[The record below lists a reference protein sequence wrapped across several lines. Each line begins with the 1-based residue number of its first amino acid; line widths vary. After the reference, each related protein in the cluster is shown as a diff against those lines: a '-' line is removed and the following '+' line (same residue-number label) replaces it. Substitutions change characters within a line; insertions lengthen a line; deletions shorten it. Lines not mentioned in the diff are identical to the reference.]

1 MEIIQ
6 GAVSWFLGLGSSVI
20 VMFVLLI
27 LGLAFQVG
35 FSKALRGAVMTGVG
49 LAGLFLVVNLI
60 ISALQP
66 AVQAIADR
74 MGIAKAIVDVNWAD
88 AGIAWGWPGTAAV
101 ILGIIV
107 VNVVMVVLRLTKTLW
122 TDVWS
127 YWHGSAIGG
136 IVWALT
142 GSVPLGVLA
151 AILYLVIGSLMSDMT
166 AKTYQEFNDMPGIGV
181 PCGTTVQ
188 ASLVAMPVVWLLDR
202 IPGVKDWDASPEGI
216 KNRFGIVGEPVILGL
231 LLGIIIGLFAYGGTG
246 ADFGITQILGLGMN
260 VAVMMVLLPRMV
272 SIIAE
277 GLIPITMSIV
287 QFMRERFKDREI
299 FVAVDCAVLLGHPA
313 VMASSVILFPLAVL
327 LSAILPGVQMLP
339 IASLAVVPFWAGA
352 VVPYTKGNV
361 VKTVI
366 VLLVYMIPFMYF
378 STWTVEQHTL
388 AFQNMGQFTEQI
400 GQGLQLGSWDVGG
413 DILGFFIQSVFRLFG
428 VNPALGG

>member
-1 MEIIQ
+1 MQTIQ
-6 GAVSWFLGLGSSVI
+6 GAVGWFLGLGSSVI

-27 LGLAFQVG
+27 LGLIFRVG

-74 MGIAKAIVDVNWAD
+74 LGIAKAIVDVNWAD

-101 ILGIIV
+101 ILGIIA
-107 VNVVMVVLRLTKTLW
+107 VNVIMVVLRLTKTLW

-151 AILYLVIGSLMSDMT
+151 AILYLLIGSLMSDRT
-166 AKTYQEFNDMPGIGV
+166 AKTYQEFNEMPGIGV

-216 KNRFGIVGEPVILGL
+216 KKRFGIVGEPVILGL
-231 LLGIIIGLFAYGGTG
+231 LLGIIIGIFAYGGTG
-246 ADFGITQILGLGMN
+246 TDFGVTQILGLGMN

-287 QFMRERFKDREI
+287 EFMRERFKDREI

-327 LSAILPGVQMLP
+327 LSAVLPGVQMLP

-378 STWTVEQHTL
+378 ATWTVSQHTL

-413 DILGFFIQSVFRLFG
+413 DILGFLLQSVFRLFG

>member
-1 MEIIQ
+1 MQIVQ
-6 GAVSWFLGLGSSVI
+6 GAVSWFLGLGSSLI

-27 LGLAFQVG
+27 LGLAFRVG
-35 FSKALRGAVMTGVG
+35 FSKALRGAVTTGVG

-60 ISALQP
+60 VSALQP

-74 MGIAKAIVDVNWAD
+74 MGVAKAVVDVNWAD

-101 ILGIIV
+101 ILTIIV
-107 VNVVMVVLRLTKTLW
+107 VNILMVVTRVTKTIW

-127 YWHGSAIGG
+127 YWHGSALAG

-151 AILYLVIGSLMSDMT
+151 GVLYLAIGSLMSDRT
-166 AKTYQEFNDMPGIGV
+166 AKMYQEFNDMPGIGV

-216 KNRFGIVGEPVILGL
+216 KKRFGLVGEPVILGL
-231 LLGIIIGLFAYGGTG
+231 LLGIIIGIFAYGGTG
-246 ADFGITQILGLGMN
+246 TDGGVTQILGLGMN

-327 LSAILPGVQMLP
+327 LAAILPGVQMLP

-361 VKTVI
+361 IKTVL

-378 STWTVEQHTL
+378 STWTVTQHTL
-388 AFQNMGQFTEQI
+388 AFQNMGQYGEQI
-400 GQGLQLGSWDVGG
+400 AQGLKLSSWDMGG
-413 DILGFFIQSVFRLFG
+413 DILGFIIQSVYRLFG
-428 VNPALGG
+428 LTAGLGG